1 MAPDSHRSYF
11 DDVYIE
17 LYRKLPLVVV
27 SYFNDFDKELSRK
40 LALSVIGHISMTL
53 IRNCKGNGP

>member
-17 LYRKLPLVVV
+17 LYRKLLLIVV
-27 SYFNDFDKELSRK
+27 SYFNDFDKEL
-40 LALSVIGHISMTL
+40 
-53 IRNCKGNGP
+53 